1 MPLGSNISIL
11 DWMAGLTGA
20 VLVSESEPDSESE
33 SDPDPDEAASSGMM
47 SSAGSTITT
56 GTRESV
62 VDVGAKFLVTF
73 SLKFV
78 AGMEK
83 NDDGGEGGG
92 EGGREGAG
100 GGLGGGS
107 VV

>member
-1 MPLGSNISIL
+1 ME
-11 DWMAGLTGA
+11 GLTGA
-20 VLVSESEPDSESE
+20 VLVSESDSESE
-33 SDPDPDEAASSGMM
+33 SDPDPDEAASSGMK

-56 GTRESV
+56 GTRERV

-83 NDDGGEGGG
+83 NDCGGEGGG

-100 GGLGGGS
+100 EWLDGGS